1 MAALQ
6 SIRSKGPLL
15 VATIGLGLFAFI
27 AGDAW
32 KVIAPHQTQNVGE
45 VNGESIT
52 AQEYQDLV
60 EEYSDAV
67 KFSQGLNALTEDQTD
82 AVKDQVWN
90 TYVNNK
96 LLEKEAKKLGLV
108 VSDEEMQDII
118 NTGTYSLLANTPF
131 RNQQTGLF
139 DKDMLNMFLVQYS
152 QMNAQTDAATANY
165 YQQVYNY
172 WKFVEKN
179 IRQNRLAEKYQ
190 ALISKSLLSNPV
202 EAQAA
207 FDGRVNETDLLM
219 AAIPYSSVSD
229 DEITVTDAELKAA
242 YDKKK
247 EQYRQYEETRNLRY
261 IDVQVVASD
270 EDRAAL
276 QQEMMEYTEQLGADM
291 DDYASFIRTTDS
303 EFPYVDLYYTANSL
317 PSDVVARLDSVAMN
331 EAYGPYYNAA
341 DNSLNSFK
349 KLAVSTE
356 PDSIQFRQIQVT
368 ANTQQRTAELAD
380 SIFNA
385 IKGGASFTEIAT
397 KYGQTGE
404 ATWISSANYE
414 GAQIDGDNQQYIQAI
429 VSLPKNQLTKLVL
442 NQANIILE
450 VTDRKAMT
458 PKYKVAVVKR
468 PIEFSKE
475 TYTKAYNDF
484 SQFVAT
490 NNTLEKMVEN
500 AEEAGYRLYTAND
513 MHSYQHN
520 IGGIRGTREALKWA
534 FGAKGGEASGL
545 YECGDSDHLMMVAV
559 SGIVREGYRPQALVN
574 DELRQELV
582 REKKAEKIIA
592 DIKAAGATSV
602 DQVKNMA
609 NAVADSVKHVTF
621 AAPAYITALRST
633 EPIVSAFAAAS
644 QQGQVSAPLKGESG
658 VIVLQP
664 YATSKVNDTFE
675 AATEEQRT
683 VNTNINVVSSQF
695 VNDLYMKGKV
705 TDNRYL
711 YF

>member
-52 AQEYQDLV
+52 AQEYQQLI

-108 VSDEEMQDII
+108 VSEEEVQDII
-118 NTGTYSLLANTPF
+118 NTGTYPLLTNTPF

-139 DKDMLNMFLVQYS
+139 DKDLLNMFLVQYS

-190 ALISKSLLSNPV
+190 ALIAKSLMSNPV
-202 EAQAA
+202 EAQAS
-207 FDGRVNETDLLM
+207 FDGRVNEADLLM
-219 AAIPYSSVSD
+219 AAIPYSSISD
-229 DEITVTDAELKAA
+229 DDVTVTDAELKAA

-247 EQYRQYEETRNLRY
+247 EQYRQFEETRNLRY

-270 EDRAAL
+270 EDKAAL
-276 QQEMMEYTEQLGADM
+276 QQEMMEYTEQLGQDQE
-291 DDYASFIRTTDS
+291 DYTAFIRSTDS
-303 EFPYVDLYYTANSL
+303 EFPYVDLFYTTNSL

-385 IKGGASFTEIAT
+385 IKGGADFAEIAE

-414 GAQIDGDNQQYIQAI
+414 GAQIDGDNLQYIKSI

-450 VTDRKAMT
+450 VTDRTAMT

-513 MHSYQHN
+513 MYSYQHN

-534 FGAKGGEASGL
+534 FGANGGEASGL

-559 SGIVREGYRPQALVN
+559 SGIVRKGYRPQVLVN
-574 DELRQELV
+574 DELRQELI
-582 REKKAEKIIA
+582 RDKKAEKIIA

-602 DQVKNMA
+602 DQVKGMA

-675 AATEEQRT
+675 AATEESRT
-683 VNTNINVVSSQF
+683 VSTNVNIVGSQF
-695 VNDLYMKGKV
+695 VNDLYMKAKV

>member
-90 TYVNNK
+90 TYVNSK

-108 VSDEEMQDII
+108 VSEEEVQDII

-139 DKDMLNMFLVQYS
+139 DKDLLNMFLVQYS

-190 ALISKSLLSNPV
+190 ALISKSLMSNPV
-202 EAQAA
+202 EAQAT
-207 FDGRVNETDLLM
+207 FDDRVNEADLLM
-219 AAIPYSSVSD
+219 AAIPYSSISD

-242 YDKKK
+242 YDQKK

-276 QQEMMEYTEQLGADM
+276 QNEMMEYTEQLGADVE
-291 DDYASFIRTTDS
+291 DYTAFIRSTDS
-303 EFPYVDLYYTANSL
+303 EFPYVDLFYTANSL
-317 PSDVVARLDSVAMN
+317 PSDVVARLDSVALN

-385 IKGGASFTEIAT
+385 IKGGASFTEIAE

-414 GAQIDGDNQQYIQAI
+414 GAQIDGDNLQYIKSI

-442 NQANIILE
+442 NQANIIME

-513 MHSYQHN
+513 MYSYQHN
-520 IGGIRGTREALKWA
+520 IGGIRGSREALKWA

-559 SGIVREGYRPQALVN
+559 SGIVRKGYRPQVLVN
-574 DELRQELV
+574 DELRQELI
-582 REKKAEKIIA
+582 RDKKAEKIIA
-592 DIKAAGATSV
+592 DIKAAGATSI
-602 DQVKNMA
+602 DQVKGMA

-664 YATSKVNDTFE
+664 YATSKVNDTFD
-675 AATEEQRT
+675 AATEESRT

-695 VNDLYMKGKV
+695 VNDLYLKGKV

>member
-52 AQEYQDLV
+52 AQEYQQMV
-60 EEYSDAV
+60 EEYTDAV
-67 KFSQGLNALTEDQTD
+67 KFAQGLNALTEDQTD

-90 TYVNNK
+90 TFVNNK
-96 LLEKEAKKLGLV
+96 LLEKEANKLGLV
-108 VSDEEMQDII
+108 VTDEEVQDII
-118 NTGTYSLLANTPF
+118 NTGTYPLLTNSPF

-152 QMNAQTDAATANY
+152 QMNAQTDASTRSY
-165 YQQVYNY
+165 YEQVYNY
-172 WKFVEKN
+172 WKFIEKN
-179 IRQNRLAEKYQ
+179 MRQNRLAEKYQ
-190 ALISKSLLSNPV
+190 ALIAKSLFSNPV

-207 FDGRVNETDLLM
+207 YDARINETDMLM

-229 DEITVTDAELKAA
+229 DDVTVTDADIQAA
-242 YDKKK
+242 YNEKK
-247 EQYRQYEETRNLRY
+247 EQFRQLTETRNLRY

-276 QQEMMEYTEQLGADM
+276 QREMMEYTEQLGGEVE
-291 DDYASFIRTTDS
+291 DYTSFIRSTDS
-303 EFPYVDLYYTANSL
+303 EVPYVDLFYTTNAL
-317 PSDVVARLDSVAMN
+317 PSDVVARLDSVALG
-331 EAYGPYYNAA
+331 EAYGPYYNAS
-341 DNSLNSFK
+341 DNSLTSFK
-349 KLAVSTE
+349 KLAVSAE

-368 ANTQQRTAELAD
+368 ANTKQRTTELAD

-385 IKGGASFTEIAT
+385 LKGGADFAEIAQ

-404 ATWISSANYE
+404 TSWISSANYE
-414 GAQIDGDNQQYIQAI
+414 GAQIDNDNLKYIKAI
-429 VSLPKNQLTKLVL
+429 VSQPKNQLVNLAL

-450 VTDRKAMT
+450 VTDRKAVDT
-458 PKYKVAVVKR
+458 KYKVAVVKR
-468 PIEFSKE
+468 PIEFSKD

-490 NNTLEKMVEN
+490 NNTLEKMVAN
-500 AEEAGYRLYTAND
+500 AEDAGYRLYTAND
-513 MHSYQHN
+513 VYNYDHN
-520 IGGIRGTREALKWA
+520 IGGIKGTREALKWA

-545 YECGDSDHLMMVAV
+545 YECGESDHLMMVAV
-559 SGIVREGYRPQALVN
+559 SGIIKEGYRPLALVS
-574 DELRQELV
+574 DDLRQEVL
-582 REKKAEKIIA
+582 RDKKAEKIMA
-592 DIKAAGATSV
+592 DIKAAGATTI
-602 DQVKNMA
+602 DQIKNMA
-609 NAVADSVKHVTF
+609 NAVNDSVKHVTF
-621 AAPAYITALRST
+621 SAPAYITALRST
-633 EPIVSAFAAAS
+633 EPVVSAFAAAS
-644 QQGQVSAPLKGESG
+644 QQGQVSAPLKGQSG
-658 VIVLQP
+658 IIVLQP
-664 YATSKVNDTFE
+664 YASNKINDTFD
-675 AATEEQRT
+675 AATEESRT
-683 VNTNINVVSSQF
+683 VNTNVNVVGSQF
-695 VNDLYMKGKV
+695 TTDLYMKAKV

>member
-1 MAALQ
+1 M
-6 SIRSKGPLL
+6 
-15 VATIGLGLFAFI
+15 ATIGLGLFAFI

-32 KVIAPHQTQNVGE
+32 KVIAPHQTQNVGK

-52 AQEYQDLV
+52 AQEYQQMV
-60 EEYSDAV
+60 EEYTDAV
-67 KFSQGLNALTEDQTD
+67 KFAQGLNALTEDQTD

-90 TYVNNK
+90 TFVNNK
-96 LLEKEAKKLGLV
+96 LLEKEAKELGLV
-108 VSDEEMQDII
+108 VTDEEVQDII
-118 NTGTYSLLANTPF
+118 NTGTYSLLTNTPF
-131 RNQQTGLF
+131 INQQTGLF

-152 QMNAQTDAATANY
+152 QMNAQTDAATASY

-190 ALISKSLLSNPV
+190 ALISHSLFSNPV

-207 FDGRVNETDLLM
+207 YDARINETDMLM

-229 DEITVTDAELKAA
+229 DDVTVTDAEIKAA
-242 YDKKK
+242 YNQKK
-247 EQYRQYEETRNLRY
+247 EMLRQLTETRNLRY

-270 EDRAAL
+270 EDKAAL
-276 QQEMMEYTEQLGADM
+276 QREMMEYTEQLGGEVE
-291 DDYASFIRTTDS
+291 DYTSFIRSTDS
-303 EFPYVDLYYTANSL
+303 EVPYVDLFYTTNAL
-317 PSDVVARLDSVAMN
+317 PSDVVARLDSVALG

-341 DNSLNSFK
+341 DNTLTSFK
-349 KLAVSTE
+349 KLAVSAE

-368 ANTQQRTAELAD
+368 ATTKQRATELAD

-385 IKGGASFTEIAT
+385 LKGGADFAEIAQ

-404 ATWISSANYE
+404 TTWISSANYE
-414 GAQIDGDNQQYIQAI
+414 GAQIDNDNLKYIKAI
-429 VSLPKNQLTKLVL
+429 VSQPKNQLVNLAL

-450 VTDRKAMT
+450 VTDRKAVDT
-458 PKYKVAVVKR
+458 KYKVAVVKR
-468 PIEFSKE
+468 LIEFSKD

-490 NNTLEKMVEN
+490 NNTLEKMVAN
-500 AEEAGYRLYTAND
+500 AEDAGYRLYSADDVYNYD
-513 MHSYQHN
+513 HN

-559 SGIVREGYRPQALVN
+559 SGIIKEGYRPLALVS
-574 DELRQELV
+574 DDLRQELL
-582 REKKAEKIIA
+582 RDKKAEKIMA
-592 DIKAAGATSV
+592 DIKAAGATTI
-602 DQVKNMA
+602 DQIKNMA
-609 NAVADSVKHVTF
+609 NAVNDSVKHVTF
-621 AAPAYITALRST
+621 SAPAYITALRST

-664 YATSKVNDTFE
+664 YASNKINDTFD
-675 AATEEQRT
+675 AATEESRT
-683 VNTNINVVSSQF
+683 VNTNANVVSSQF
-695 VNDLYMKGKV
+695 VTDLYMKAKV